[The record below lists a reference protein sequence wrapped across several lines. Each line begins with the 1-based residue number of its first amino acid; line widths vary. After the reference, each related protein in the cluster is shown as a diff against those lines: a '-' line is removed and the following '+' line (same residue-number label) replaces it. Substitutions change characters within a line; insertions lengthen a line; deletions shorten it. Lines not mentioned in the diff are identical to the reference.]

1 MKTSRIMIC
10 PDDKRPEAGTCITI
24 HRDVTFTTEKI
35 LEESNA
41 ETMDKW
47 GAQISEFT
55 PRAVIRYESGYFNA
69 GTTQCRN
76 TWPVIIDS
84 PASAEVRTFLR
95 EKLVI
100 TA

>member
-1 MKTSRIMIC
+1 MIC
-10 PDDKRPEAGTCITI
+10 PDDKRPDAGTCITI

-69 GTTQCRN
+69 GRLTYSDMMILLKWYKVLPR
-76 TWPVIIDS
+76 
-84 PASAEVRTFLR
+84 
-95 EKLVI
+95 
-100 TA
+100 